1 MEPKLFQIAGFFLYK
16 KKYSAFMAIDKIKI
30 MGAVLELLA
39 KQLILPIWPSF
50 EVNGLFTMVAP
61 NWLPGFSF
69 FQLS

>member
-1 MEPKLFQIAGFFLYK
+1 
-16 KKYSAFMAIDKIKI
+16 MAIDKIKI